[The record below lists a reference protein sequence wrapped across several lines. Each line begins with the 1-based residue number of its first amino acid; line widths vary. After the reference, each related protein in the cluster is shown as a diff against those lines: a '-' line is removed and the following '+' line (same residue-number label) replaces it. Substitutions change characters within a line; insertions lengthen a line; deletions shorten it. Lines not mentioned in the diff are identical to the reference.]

1 MSGYRQLT
9 ERQRYQIELYTQVAG
24 MTAAEVARH
33 LGIHR
38 STVGRELKRNR
49 NRYGVYRA
57 DVAQRKAVARRRG
70 KRHARIPD
78 RLWRQAEVL
87 LRRCWSPEQ
96 VSRRLRRE
104 GRGRVS
110 HASIYRHVERD
121 RAGGGDLHRFLRCRK
136 RRRRRYGRGAKA
148 GTIRN
153 RVPIARRPAV
163 VEERSR
169 LGDWEADSI
178 VGARQQGALVSLT
191 ERRSRLVQLAR
202 VARRTAAR
210 VSAAVIGRLRPL
222 PGAVLT
228 ITSDNGTEFAR
239 HEAMARALGTDFYFA
254 DPYAAWQRGANE
266 NANGLVRQFF
276 PKGSDLRQVSDEEL
290 ERVMELLNNRPRRCL
305 DWKTPN
311 EVFYGPRAPQVR
323 VWRARLEDELR

>member
-9 ERQRYQIELYTQVAG
+9 ERQRYQIEFYMQAAG

-70 KRHARIPD
+70 KRHARIPE

-96 VSRRLRRE
+96 VSRWLRRE
-104 GRGRVS
+104 GRGRIS

-210 VSAAVIGRLRPL
+210 VSAGCGRCPARCSRSRPTMAPSSRGTKPWRGPWGRTSISPIRMR
-222 PGAVLT
+222 PG
-228 ITSDNGTEFAR
+228 S
-239 HEAMARALGTDFYFA
+239 
-254 DPYAAWQRGANE
+254 AAPTRTPTAWC
-266 NANGLVRQFF
+266 
-276 PKGSDLRQVSDEEL
+276 GSSSR
-290 ERVMELLNNRPRRCL
+290 
-305 DWKTPN
+305 
-311 EVFYGPRAPQVR
+311 RAPTC
-323 VWRARLEDELR
+323 ARSRTRSWSASWNC